1 MNDIKYCKRC
11 GVMISNIN
19 TADYYSHISIK
30 YCRKCAEI
38 AARENNTYRVNQAR
52 KRKRAEQKQRDIK
65 AQLLEEE
72 NELLRRNIIALRESL
87 ERMKA
92 EQ

>member
-1 MNDIKYCKRC
+1 MNDLKYCQRC
-11 GVMISNIN
+11 GVLISDIN

-30 YCRKCAEI
+30 YCRPCSEAS
-38 AARENNTYRVNQAR
+38 AREKNTAWVNAAR